1 MLNLPLYHLGV
12 YAGIN
17 IMLAVALNLPLGY
30 CGMLTLAMGAFFA
43 VGGYAFA
50 YASLALHWGFLPA
63 LGVVVLTAVILS
75 LPLAAVAA
83 RLKGDHFVVGSW
95 AVQVLLFHLIYN
107 ADADAP
113 YGSLR
118 NLTNGPFGVSGVGKP
133 EIWGYKLSGAPEIAA
148 LTLIL
153 AFGCWMLLS
162 LLVRSPWGRL
172 VAAMRDD
179 ELVLRGLG
187 KRTGAPKAVALALS
201 AAMAA
206 VGGAVYASYSTY
218 VHPSQASLEQS
229 VDVLSV
235 LIVGGVGTSA
245 GPIIGGLVYQVL
257 PELLRRLHVG
267 DLLQVGGVSLMPH
280 YSDDHMRMAVFG
292 MLLVVLVHLSP
303 GGLAELFGRLFRRV
317 TSAMPRRD
325 GDGISKEPALA
336 PLPHGDA
343 SPVGDNTQPVVLAAR
358 ALSKSFGG
366 QRVLED
372 VSFSIRKGEIAVL
385 RGSNGAGKTTLL
397 NILTGHLEPD
407 GGEIIVGESGEG
419 GTFRF
424 AAAGGAYGR
433 HSSNGSRTAFSP
445 ESVSAMGISRTW
457 QDVRLFESR
466 TWVDNVA
473 VAAPRQLGERFV
485 AALLLRHAVHKEE
498 IRVRKEADILLEACG
513 APRDS
518 GPASAAAR
526 KGVAMARAL
535 NADAKVLFLDEPL
548 AGLSD
553 DDAVAMV
560 GRIEFLA
567 RSRGIPVVII
577 EHATNLPRLAT
588 VATTVWDL
596 EDGRI
601 AVRSPEVLKH
611 PKEGHLL
618 PELESWL
625 KEHAGPGGRVIVTS
639 LWNEG
644 MLAVAAPEGSEAAE
658 IILEVENLAG
668 AWEGQL
674 AFGHRRGAGPTD
686 GISLRLRKGQL
697 AVLQAPNGWGK
708 SSFLSCLSG
717 QSEPFQGGAAL
728 NSQALEGMPSW
739 DRAGRGLSVMEERS
753 VGFGSLRVA
762 EALRLSGAVRRT
774 LALGSFGMRRVS
786 ELSGGELRRVNL
798 LSALRR
804 GRFSAALLDEP
815 FTSLDSASVKRTRH
829 LLSRLA
835 RKRAVLLTMPG
846 N

>member
-1 MLNLPLYHLGV
+1 MFSLPLYHLGV
-12 YAGIN
+12 YSGIN

-50 YASLALHWGFLPA
+50 YASLVLHWGFVPA
-63 LGVVVLTAVILS
+63 LALVVFTALILS
-75 LPLAAVAA
+75 LPLAAVAW

-107 ADADAP
+107 ADADTA

-133 EIWGYKLSGAPEIAA
+133 EIWGHKLSGAPEIALLA
-148 LTLIL
+148 LFLSF
-153 AFGCWMLLS
+153 ACWMFLS

-187 KRTGAPKAVALALS
+187 KRTAVPKAAALAVS

-206 VGGAVYASYSTY
+206 VAGAVYAAYSTY

-229 VDVLSV
+229 VEVLSV
-235 LIVGGVGTSA
+235 LIVGGVGTSV
-245 GPIIGGLVYQVL
+245 GPVIGGLVYQLL

-267 DLLQVGGVSLMPH
+267 DFFQIGGVALMPH

-292 MLLVVLVHLSP
+292 MLLVLLVHLSP
-303 GGLAELFGRLFRRV
+303 GGLAELFGRLFRWSKSRV
-317 TSAMPRRD
+317 SRKDGSEITKEVSLSPASASTRPQMN
-325 GDGISKEPALA
+325 AA
-336 PLPHGDA
+336 A
-343 SPVGDNTQPVVLAAR
+343 VGESTQPVVLAVR

-366 QRVLED
+366 QKVLED
-372 VSFSIRKGEIAVL
+372 VAFTIRKGEIIVL

-407 GGEIIVGESGEG
+407 TGEIIVGEG
-419 GTFRF
+419 GGGVGDAG
-424 AAAGGAYGR
+424 AAIGPR
-433 HSSNGSRTAFSP
+433 KRLSP
-445 ESVSAMGISRTW
+445 EAASVMGISRTW

-466 TWVDNVA
+466 TWPDNVA
-473 VAAPRQLGERFV
+473 VAAPRQLGERLV

-498 IRVRKEADILLEACG
+498 VQVLKGAEILLEECG
-513 APRDS
+513 VPRGVAS
-518 GPASAAAR
+518 ASAAAR
-526 KGVAMARAL
+526 KGVAIARAL
-535 NADAKVLFLDEPL
+535 NADAKILFLDEPL

-553 DDAVAMV
+553 DDGVAMV
-560 GRIEFLA
+560 GRIEALA
-567 RSRGIPVVII
+567 RGRGLPVVII
-577 EHATNLPRLAT
+577 EHATNLPRLASL
-588 VATTVWDL
+588 ATTVWDL

-601 AVRSPEVLKH
+601 TVRSPEVLKH
-611 PKEGHLL
+611 PKDGHLL

-625 KEHAGPGGRVIVTS
+625 KDHAGPGGRVIVTS

-644 MLAVAAPEGSEAAE
+644 MLAVAAPVGSEAAE
-658 IILEVENLAG
+658 IVLEVENLAG

-674 AFGHRRGAGPTD
+674 SFGHRRGAGPTD
-686 GISLRLRKGQL
+686 GVSLRLRRGQL

-717 QSEPFQGGAAL
+717 HSEPFQGKAAL
-728 NSQALEGMPSW
+728 NSLNLAGVPSW
-739 DRAGRGLSVMEERS
+739 DRAASGLSAMEERS
-753 VGFGSLRVA
+753 MGFGSLRVA
-762 EALRLSGAVRRT
+762 EALRLSGAVHRS
-774 LALGSFGMRRVS
+774 LARGPFGRRRVS